1 MVIETNLH
9 LGVGIV
15 QGNAFSLRRYLTGIP
30 TSTTVSSAKLTVKN
44 SPADPDSAAIYQLTA
59 TIEDAGSSGTATIRF
74 DFTAANTNAMTADV
88 EYYWD
93 WRATLSSGSI
103 LTIESG
109 LTSAKASVTD

>member
-15 QGNAFSLRRYLTGIP
+15 QGNVFPLHRYITGMPSSI
-30 TSTTVSSAKLTVKN
+30 TVSSAKLTLKN
-44 SPADPDSAAIYQLTA
+44 LPSDPDGSAIFQLTA
-59 TIEDAGSSGTATIRF
+59 SIEDSGSSGTATIRF
-74 DFTAANTNAMTADV
+74 DLSAANTNAMTANTQ
-88 EYYWD
+88 YYFD
-93 WRATLSSGSI
+93 IQVTLSSGTI